1 MCAPDP
7 ILNPVTRTL
16 WSDQCLDA
24 VACEGSMIRPTWM
37 PCIVCACKG
46 CIATWYRRYCSSSC
60 ITWID
65 IKQTGNFK
73 EKSKN
78 SKFQKTLGVP
88 TEAGRKVPFS
98 RQPLRNCLIFF
109 CVFFVRK
116 DSVPSLLLVEE
127 TAAAH
132 NSLPIFTTLHPARFI
147 FFCTLGLGFCFA
159 AIHDLIVFWL
169 D

>member
-78 SKFQKTLGVP
+78 SKFKKTLGVP

-116 DSVPSLLLVEE
+116 DSVPSLLLVVVCRARGERTE
-127 TAAAH
+127 SLAAEH
-132 NSLPIFTTLHPARFI
+132 DHHHHPVVSSLRLR
-147 FFCTLGLGFCFA
+147 
-159 AIHDLIVFWL
+159 VS
-169 D
+169 